1 MVLIMEK
8 QTIKSIQIGE
18 EIIELPFPVEI
29 VPYYDNS
36 GMLGSIAHQQVVQL
50 TQVVI
55 ELIKGFMERTKE

>member
-1 MVLIMEK
+1 MEK
-8 QTIKSIQIGE
+8 QTIHSLNINGE
-18 EIIELPFPVEI
+18 TIELPFPVEI

-55 ELIKGFMERTKE
+55 ELIKCFMERTKE